1 MYVIHLTLICPSGLI
16 SEKNK
21 ELLEMFPNFYS
32 LPYNRVAYVDIR
44 LITTEACSE
53 PSRTVTMRFFA
64 KTETTEIFL

>member
-1 MYVIHLTLICPSGLI
+1 
-16 SEKNK
+16 
-21 ELLEMFPNFYS
+21 MFPNFYS